1 MLVSLGGCAVNP
13 WPKAFVQTGEL
24 GRVSGASPVLELA
37 EFDELSPEDGLSGHE
52 VIGHAS
58 MTARY
63 TTAIEAD
70 LRRFGAEIGADRVVW
85 GLRLLHT
92 ELDTDLRPVFETD
105 SATYRSRRDAEGRR
119 TEFRRRGTSTT
130 YVPVV
135 RERAYYAFRAVFYRR
150 ND

>member
-1 MLVSLGGCAVNP
+1 MNP
-13 WPKAFVQTGEL
+13 WPEAFVQTGDF
-24 GRVSGASPVLELA
+24 GRATGQAPVLELA
-37 EFDELSPEDGLSGHE
+37 EFEDLSPEETLQGHE

-63 TTAIEAD
+63 TTAIESD

-105 SATYRSRRDAEGRR
+105 SATYRTRRDADGRR
-119 TEFRRRGTSTT
+119 TEVRRRGTSTT

-150 ND
+150 AD

>member
-1 MLVSLGGCAVNP
+1 MVVLGGCAVNP
-13 WPKAFVQTGEL
+13 WPEAFVQTAEL
-24 GRVSGASPVLELA
+24 RRAAGPPVLELV
-37 EFDELSPEDGLSGHE
+37 EFEDLSPEETLRGHE

-63 TTAIEAD
+63 TTAIESD

-105 SATYRSRRDAEGRR
+105 SATYRTRRDADGRR
-119 TEFRRRGTSTT
+119 TEVRRRGTSTT

-150 ND
+150 AD